1 MTCENE
7 AVPELNAKNETLGD
21 DEIILKKE
29 EFSMFMVIK
38 FEVIKVVPILEF
50 KIWESNRKNDPVVK
64 EKARLL
70 VKLNIELWKVM
81 LNPEDIKK
89 YRGKF
94 EFMKMQFV
102 NIMEPVIEKL
112 NKFKLVEELV
122 LLIKERVSIKT
133 LHPLIF
139 IKRGLV

>member
-50 KIWESNRKNDPVVK
+50 KI
-64 EKARLL
+64 
-70 VKLNIELWKVM
+70 
-81 LNPEDIKK
+81 
-89 YRGKF
+89 
-94 EFMKMQFV
+94 
-102 NIMEPVIEKL
+102 
-112 NKFKLVEELV
+112 
-122 LLIKERVSIKT
+122 
-133 LHPLIF
+133 
-139 IKRGLV
+139 